1 MCEEDTQNLQK
12 DIDRLYLSE
21 IHARLF
27 DHRPIIQ
34 AEIRYFVKEF
44 EEKRGFREKKGL
56 ENMNNLIVELNDQTL
71 PKTHE
76 PLSSNIQSILARLE
90 AAGRITSR
98 IQQREQEADQVLRAT
113 DPQKSVPAW
122 DMSWFPALFSEM
134 LPDMPSISAFS
145 VFICDFQHP
154 QYFALE

>member
-1 MCEEDTQNLQK
+1 MERARK
-12 DIDRLYLSE
+12 DLSE

-98 IQQREQEADQVLRAT
+98 IQQREQEADQNDRLQASRERRKAEWVAFVNEQRRIGAEVEEEHA
-113 DPQKSVPAW
+113 KAVAW
-122 DMSWFPALFSEM
+122 LKE
-134 LPDMPSISAFS
+134 
-145 VFICDFQHP
+145 
-154 QYFALE
+154 QYAVMEKDLAKFTTF